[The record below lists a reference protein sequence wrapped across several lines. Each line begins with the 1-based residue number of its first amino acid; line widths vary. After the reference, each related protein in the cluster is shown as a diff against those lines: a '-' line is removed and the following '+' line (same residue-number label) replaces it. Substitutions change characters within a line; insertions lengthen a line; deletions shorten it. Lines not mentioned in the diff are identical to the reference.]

1 MPNFIKKTF
10 GGLKTSY
17 LIRQYLFGL
26 IFAIPLLSIV
36 IGGFKYPESIYA
48 IIYIPILWILYP
60 YSRFVY
66 ESVASYIMGDNI
78 IITDTSIFFV
88 VKLMTMGMC
97 FVFSIFIAPF
107 WLLYLYFQMSKLEK
121 QSKGNS
127 EKGLL

>member
-26 IFAIPLLSIV
+26 IFALPLLSFV
-36 IGGFKYPESIYA
+36 ICNFKYPESIYA

-66 ESVASYIMGDNI
+66 ESVASYIRGDNVL
-78 IITDTSIFFV
+78 ITDTIKFV
-88 VKLMTMGMC
+88 MVKIMTMGMC
-97 FVFSIFIAPF
+97 FVFSIFIAPLG
-107 WLLYLYFQMSKLEK
+107 LLYLYFHMSKLEK

-127 EKGLL
+127 ERD

>member
-78 IITDTSIFFV
+78 LITDTSIFVV

-107 WLLYLYFQMSKLEK
+107 GLLYLYFQMSKLEK

-127 EKGLL
+127 EKG